1 MSGEEEAIQE
11 RSRGYWHSRWEYLLS
26 LASFCIGV
34 GNVWRFPY
42 LCYKNGGGAF
52 LVPYLIMVLVL
63 GVPLF
68 LLESAMG
75 QFASSGCITV
85 FNAAPLL
92 KGTGYAMIIVSLIGS
107 FYYTMVIAYPLIF
120 IYNSMTSKL
129 PWTSCDN
136 PWNTEHCFS
145 LSDATSQLNS
155 SYEEDY
161 HTDPFFSTGV
171 NKRVSPADEF
181 FHNVVLRV
189 SSGLGESEMVWPLV
203 LASFIVYL
211 VVFLVT
217 FMGVKVI
224 GKVVWV
230 TTLFPYVMLIVLFIR
245 GVTLPGA
252 SYGILY
258 YVYPDVKELVNPRV
272 WWEAGVQVMFSLG
285 PGMGVLMA
293 LGSYNRYHHPIIQDA
308 FVMPFVNSATSVF
321 AGFVV
326 FSVLGFLSQQMNM
339 PLQDVVASG
348 PALAFITYPQAL
360 AMLPMAPL
368 WSILF
373 FLMLFFLGVD
383 SAFMMTE
390 AVVVSLVD
398 VIPSFRP
405 RRMVVSFVI
414 CCVLFLGSLSCCGTD
429 GIYVVTLLDQYS
441 ISYTVT
447 LTTFCTVI
455 TFSHVYGV
463 GRVMR
468 DLKTMM
474 RRPVSFFFYYSWLFI
489 TPAIFMIS
497 FFVSLILSDGGELRH
512 GDYIFPPWANGVGW
526 ISCLFSILAIPIY
539 PIINVLMGKGTMSQ
553 RLKGLVNPM
562 DSWGPS
568 LERDRA
574 EWTEMCAAQPLP
586 HRYYHPDADC
596 SSQRSKLRVNPPASP
611 PTATVEEIPLNKPE
625 VV

>member
-1 MSGEEEAIQE
+1 MRSGEEEAIQE

-52 LVPYLIMVLVL
+52 LVPYLIMVLML

-68 LLESAMG
+68 FLESAMG
-75 QFASSGCITV
+75 QFTSSGCITV
-85 FNAAPLL
+85 FNAAPLF
-92 KGTGYAMIIVSLIGS
+92 KGTGYAMIIMSLIGS
-107 FYYTMVIAYPLIF
+107 FYYTMVIAYPLVF

-136 PWNTEHCFS
+136 YWNTERCYS
-145 LSDATSQLNS
+145 GLIDASSQWNS
-155 SYEEDY
+155 SYDDDY
-161 HTDPFFSTGV
+161 NSYPLFFNDV

-181 FHNVVLRV
+181 FHNVVLRE

-203 LASFIVYL
+203 FAAFLVYL

-258 YVYPDVKELVNPRV
+258 YIYPDVNKLADPRV

-308 FVMPFVNSATSVF
+308 FIMPFVNSATSVF

-326 FSVLGFLSQQMNM
+326 FSVLGFLSHQMNM
-339 PLQDVVASG
+339 PLESVVASG
-348 PALAFITYPQAL
+348 PALAFITYPEAL

-368 WSILF
+368 WSLLF

-390 AVVVSLVD
+390 AVVVSIVD

-405 RRMVVSFVI
+405 RRMIVSFVI

-429 GIYVVTLLDQYS
+429 GIYVVTVLDQYS
-441 ISYTVT
+441 MSYTVT
-447 LTTFCTVI
+447 LTTFCTVM

-489 TPAIFMIS
+489 TPAIFMITY
-497 FFVSLILSDGGELRH
+497 FMSLISSSGELRY
-512 GDYIFPPWANGVGW
+512 GDYIFPQWAKGVGW
-526 ISCLFSILAIPIY
+526 ISCLFSVLAIPIY
-539 PIINVLMGKGTMSQ
+539 PIINVLMAKGTMSQ
-553 RLKGLVNPM
+553 RLKALVNPM

-574 EWTEMCAAQPLP
+574 EWTELCAVQPLP

-596 SSQRSKLRVNPPASP
+596 SSQQSRPRVHPA
-611 PTATVEEIPLNKPE
+611 VEEIPLNKPE